1 MSVVLIVK
9 DSFMNCLYLLVSR
22 YQIVFYPFSDFYI
35 TDVVF
40 QFDIFFFR
48 IVQFSRYK
56 MVGLGRLEL
65 PTSRLSGV
73 RSNLLSY
80 RPLNLSFLP
89 ISSSLFINH
98 SVEYKIH
105 SLVLNIAFLEL
116 DRKSCVYKN
125 V

>member
-1 MSVVLIVK
+1 
-9 DSFMNCLYLLVSR
+9 MNKKFL
-22 YQIVFYPFSDFYI
+22 
-35 TDVVF
+35 
-40 QFDIFFFR
+40 
-48 IVQFSRYK
+48 
-56 MVGLGRLEL
+56 VGLGRLEL

-89 ISSSLFINH
+89 ISSSQLINR

-105 SLVLNIAFLEL
+105 SLALNIAFLEL
-116 DRKSCVYKN
+116 DRKSCVYNSKRLRLTFITYI

>member
-1 MSVVLIVK
+1 
-9 DSFMNCLYLLVSR
+9 MNCLYLLVSR

-80 RPLNLSFLP
+80 RPIKLS
-89 ISSSLFINH
+89 
-98 SVEYKIH
+98 
-105 SLVLNIAFLEL
+105 
-116 DRKSCVYKN
+116 
-125 V
+125 

>member
-56 MVGLGRLEL
+56 MVENRRIEL
-65 PTSRLSGV
+65 LT
-73 RSNLLSY
+73 
-80 RPLNLSFLP
+80 
-89 ISSSLFINH
+89 
-98 SVEYKIH
+98 
-105 SLVLNIAFLEL
+105 
-116 DRKSCVYKN
+116 SCVQGRRSPS
-125 V
+125 

>member
-1 MSVVLIVK
+1 MSVGLIVK

-80 RPLNLSFLP
+80 RPKIACCFGHTYIYILFFLRQ
-89 ISSSLFINH
+89 LKF
-98 SVEYKIH
+98 
-105 SLVLNIAFLEL
+105 LFLEFDSWL
-116 DRKSCVYKN
+116 D
-125 V
+125 